1 MYLCKILKIA
11 VIPALLVL
19 SLSAPTLAKDGALI
33 SLPDKR
39 FAVISVSDLESESI
53 GSYSIAVFKDRDLT
67 EFETGAVFSRDGL
80 VFEDNN
86 KPRVTFADINGD
98 GAKELIVYKL
108 TAGSGNYLEVDAL
121 KITDK
126 NVKFLAR
133 INTDSKHD
141 PIQLLRTLC
150 KKGQCTGQ
158 PHH

>member
-11 VIPALLVL
+11 VIPTLFVL
-19 SLSAPTLAKDGALI
+19 SLSTPALAKDGALI
-33 SLPDKR
+33 NLPDKK
-39 FAVISVSDLESESI
+39 FAVISVGDLESESI

-67 EFETGAVFSRDGL
+67 EFETGAVFSRDGS

-121 KITDK
+121 KITDR
-126 NVKFLAR
+126 NVKLLAR

-141 PIQLLRTLC
+141 PIQLLRILC
-150 KKGQCTGQ
+150 KKGLCTGQ
-158 PHH
+158 QHH